1 MEEGSEIEWKCKSK
15 VSSMDLQSYAY
26 VTKTRQMKLLHFE
39 KLKSVQTWWW
49 WWQDGCVFFRD
60 CGQSATPSHASI
72 SADTAENP
80 FMKTDFS
87 PIRWSHNL
95 SKPLLLFAM
104 GVWRN
109 IQGVEIRDTICFDN
123 RRFVKIRGPDILRFS
138 LEIKCDRCWCF
149 WWNIGKSQPI
159 DFSSP

>member
-1 MEEGSEIEWKCKSK
+1 MEMQVKSFLHGSSILCLCYENKTNETITLWKIEICPNL
-15 VSSMDLQSYAY
+15 MMMM
-26 VTKTRQMKLLHFE
+26 TRRWRLLPW
-39 KLKSVQTWWW
+39 LW
-49 WWQDGCVFFRD
+49 
-60 CGQSATPSHASI
+60 SI
-72 SADTAENP
+72 SHSLPCVHFSWHCRESFYENG
-80 FMKTDFS
+80 FLSYSVVTQFEQTS
-87 PIRWSHNL
+87 WSI
-95 SKPLLLFAM
+95 LLFAM